1 MTTTPNSATSGT
13 SAANDAI
20 FSVLD
25 SHLSRIAGIQG
36 AVLLSNDGIPL
47 TAYLLDR
54 DQSERMAA
62 AASGIAAT
70 MKAISREIDGGR
82 VIRQLVEMDDRYL
95 CVVGCGEGSTLLVV
109 TSRKARLGEL
119 GGEAV
124 RTAQALGEWLGTPD
138 RSSAPKP

>member
-1 MTTTPNSATSGT
+1 MTTTPNSATS
-13 SAANDAI
+13 NEMI
-20 FSVLD
+20 FSILD
-25 SHLSRIAGIQG
+25 NHLSRIAGIQG

-124 RTAQALGEWLGTPD
+124 RTAQALGEWLGTPE
-138 RSSAPKP
+138 RPQAPKP